1 MTIAWDEVIIENT
14 LLAVIIVGS
23 IYLEQ
28 WAHDRSH
35 LKEEK
40 RTKKRILLFIA
51 DDLQKRLDFI
61 KETYQYNDYKPFFT
75 DMWDA
80 VILTGKQALLPFEL
94 FQNLQ
99 RTYSWMKYYN
109 SEIESR
115 WGKALDEKI
124 LKDLLEDVQKNV
136 NRSLFLLK
144 QDADLH

>member
-1 MTIAWDEVIIENT
+1 LVIEWDQVIIENT
-14 LLAVIIVGS
+14 LLAAIIVGS

-51 DDLQKRLDFI
+51 DDLQKKLDFI
-61 KETYQYNDYKPFFT
+61 KETHQYNDYKPFFT

-115 WGKALDEKI
+115 RGMTLDEKV
-124 LKDLLEDVQKNV
+124 LKDLLEDVQKNI
-136 NRSLFLLK
+136 NRSLLKLK
-144 QDADLH
+144 QDTILH

>member
-1 MTIAWDEVIIENT
+1 MVIEWDQVIIENT
-14 LLAVIIVGS
+14 LLAAIIVGS
-23 IYLEQ
+23 IYVEQ
-28 WAHDRSH
+28 WAHDKSH

-40 RTKKRILLFIA
+40 STKKRILIFIA

-75 DMWDA
+75 DMWDT

-115 WGKALDEKI
+115 RGMALDEKVLI
-124 LKDLLEDVQKNV
+124 DLLEEVKKNID
-136 NRSLFLLK
+136 RSLLILK
-144 QDADLH
+144 QESTLH

>member
-1 MTIAWDEVIIENT
+1 MDQVLIEIT

-40 RTKKRILLFIA
+40 QTKKRILLFIA
-51 DDLQKRLDFI
+51 DDLLKRLDFI

-80 VILTGKQALLPFEL
+80 VILTGKQALLPL
-94 FQNLQ
+94 VYL
-99 RTYSWMKYYN
+99 
-109 SEIESR
+109 
-115 WGKALDEKI
+115 
-124 LKDLLEDVQKNV
+124 V
-136 NRSLFLLK
+136 NTRIFVNYGMDRCEPGFFLLIYEIYHYRHCVM
-144 QDADLH
+144 LPFRLFYPILRSCHVNISVLIVSV